1 MAVTAASAVAA
12 LRNLFWEISLGP
24 PVHRSFAHS
33 LVRALVLFA
42 PASGSSPA
50 DAAVGGGIRRATD
63 ISRPSIS
70 HSLHNACGRCS
81 DDDDTGCRSLES
93 PLRAY
98 LRPFSRGVGRNPVS
112 RVTVGFQPREE
123 SRDAF
128 VCRRR
133 PILPAVSMAD

>member
-1 MAVTAASAVAA
+1 VAA

-24 PVHRSFAHS
+24 AAHRSFAHS
-33 LVRALVLFA
+33 LVRVLVLFA
-42 PASGSSPA
+42 PAASSSSPA

-70 HSLHNACGRCS
+70 HSLHNACGRWLLLPTTTIP
-81 DDDDTGCRSLES
+81 DVS
-93 PLRAY
+93 PTKVLSA
-98 LRPFSRGVGRNPVS
+98 LISRGVGRNPVS

-128 VCRRR
+128 VCRC
-133 PILPAVSMAD
+133 PILPAVSTAD